1 MDDSRLG
8 GANYRKAPIV
18 CQRMER
24 ASRFCQVWDSSRTCI
39 NQGDGTW
46 LAHPHELR
54 NDFVGMIPRASI
66 EAGTEICRM

>member
-8 GANYRKAPIV
+8 GANYRKALIV

-24 ASRFCQVWDSSRTCI
+24 APPFCQVRDSTHALI
-39 NQGDGTW
+39 NPEGGMW
-46 LAHPHELR
+46 LAHSHELR
-54 NDFVGMIPRASI
+54 NDFVRMIPRVSI